1 MDWYFYCVQV
11 SGGYGVEAGNEA
23 GGDQSAEISRL
34 KQQVSTSQPELSRT
48 FFPKYRKLNYTCLY

>member
-48 FFPKYRKLNYTCLY
+48 FFLNIEN